1 MDYVVNYLLKNHLT
15 ISTMESATGGE
26 VASSITNIPGASEV
40 LFFSAVT
47 YSNEYKIRF
56 GVPKEVID
64 KYTVYSK
71 ETARSM
77 AKAISDYTGSTIG
90 IGTTGKM
97 NREDKANPY
106 GENDILYASI
116 YDSRIKKY
124 KDIKL
129 KMTYEERSKNKELVV
144 ESLSKELKNMLY

>member
-77 AKAISDYTGSTIG
+77 AKAISD
-90 IGTTGKM
+90 
-97 NREDKANPY
+97 
-106 GENDILYASI
+106 
-116 YDSRIKKY
+116 
-124 KDIKL
+124 
-129 KMTYEERSKNKELVV
+129 
-144 ESLSKELKNMLY
+144 

>member
-129 KMTYEERSKNKELVV
+129 KMIYEERSKNKELVV
-144 ESLSKELKNMLY
+144 ESLSKGLKNMLY